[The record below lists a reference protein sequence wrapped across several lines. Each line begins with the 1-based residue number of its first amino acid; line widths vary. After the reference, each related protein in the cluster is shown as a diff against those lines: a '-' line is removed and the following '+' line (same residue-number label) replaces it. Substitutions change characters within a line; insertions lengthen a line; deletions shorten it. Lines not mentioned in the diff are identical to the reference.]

1 MKRSNTLWPNQ
12 DKLSRKV
19 RRAQANLY
27 LTRSGLDTINQE
39 TIDTI
44 NDHRFIIEREQF
56 SSSTI
61 LNPNTASEPTTPP
74 YSSDSSSD
82 EENFPI
88 DDNSNNF

>member
-1 MKRSNTLWPNQ
+1 MKRSKTLWSNQ

-44 NDHRFIIEREQF
+44 NEDRSIIEREQF
-56 SSSTI
+56 SSS
-61 LNPNTASEPTTPP
+61 S
-74 YSSDSSSD
+74 
-82 EENFPI
+82 
-88 DDNSNNF
+88 